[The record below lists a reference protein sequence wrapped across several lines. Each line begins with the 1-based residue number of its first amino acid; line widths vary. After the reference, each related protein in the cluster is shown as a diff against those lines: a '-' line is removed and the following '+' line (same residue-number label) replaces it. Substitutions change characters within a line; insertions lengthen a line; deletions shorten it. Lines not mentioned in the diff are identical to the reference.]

1 VQLTRSP
8 YPSLNGFFI
17 IEAIADDLEQ
27 QLQARLSEDSDRPA
41 TPSAAFYPSDEPGES
56 LAYHTLLADPDLHR
70 NDCRDDDDD
79 DDDEE
84 EFVYDPA
91 QRHAPGATARDNA
104 RGGRGDDGDDDD
116 DDDDGEIDSD
126 SDALSPR
133 VAVEAVASELHDED
147 NRSSTTTTNTT
158 LTPRSTSFSSL
169 LSDGR
174 ESGEQPQRASSRS
187 RRKAAGEQQR
197 IMLPQVPRNSHIE
210 SQSPIAN
217 RVACR
222 PRSILS
228 RWHRH
233 YSRIERASYPLS
245 TPLIQ
250 ASGSSQSIS
259 YAYRLSCL
267 CIHVLVLVDVRVG
280 VVSLP
285 IPTRAHSHSKI
296 EYL

>member
-1 VQLTRSP
+1 MIPSQSDQGLLKHSTSGDRIARKHCTLGEAQLLEDRRKLSSTALPVQLTRSP
-8 YPSLNGFFI
+8 YPSLNDVFI

-70 NDCRDDDDD
+70 NDCQDDDDDD

-104 RGGRGDDGDDDD
+104 RGGRGDHDD

-126 SDALSPR
+126 SDVLSPR
-133 VAVEAVASELHDED
+133 VAVEAVASDLHDED
-147 NRSSTTTTNTT
+147 NRSTTTTNTT

-169 LSDGR
+169 LSDGS

-187 RRKAAGEQQR
+187 RRKAADEQQR
-197 IMLPQVPRNSHIE
+197 IMLPQVPRNSHRVSVTDIE
-210 SQSPIAN
+210 SRGMSTKVDPA
-217 RVACR
+217 A
-222 PRSILS
+222 L
-228 RWHRH
+228 
-233 YSRIERASYPLS
+233 ASALL
-245 TPLIQ
+245 THQ
-250 ASGSSQSIS
+250 
-259 YAYRLSCL
+259 
-267 CIHVLVLVDVRVG
+267 
-280 VVSLP
+280 
-285 IPTRAHSHSKI
+285 
-296 EYL
+296 